1 MSNSLGKKKLALPI
15 KILISMALGGT
26 LGLIVGPK
34 IVAIGFIGDIFM
46 RLLKMCIYP
55 LILLSV
61 ISGISQVADV
71 TRLKKVGIT
80 FVIYWASS
88 SIIAAF
94 TGIGFASFMQPGKG
108 LNLADAGTAM
118 EVTKPDILG
127 SFIGWVPQNP
137 FNAMAEGNV
146 IQIIVFAIIF
156 GIVLAVA
163 KSTESG
169 RIVSRG
175 VDALNDIIGKVVGW
189 VISLAPYGVFALT
202 AVMTGTLGAVVIG
215 GIAKMIIT
223 LYMALA
229 FMLIVIYPLILKFV
243 CKVNPIK
250 FYRNIYPVMLMAF
263 STCSSAA
270 TLPVTMKVTKERLGV
285 PDDMV
290 NLIAPPAATI
300 NMHGAAAEHPLYIIF
315 AAQMFGMS
323 LSLPDI
329 LILVVLGV
337 IMSAGAAGMPG
348 SGVMM
353 CAIMLNIMGL
363 PLTMIPW
370 LTGVYFLIDMV
381 TTTMNVAGDTVGMVT
396 VASRLN
402 ELDRNTFNSNKEAFV
417 QS

>member
-1 MSNSLGKKKLALPI
+1 MNNSLGKKKLALPI
-15 KILISMALGGT
+15 KILIAMALGGT
-26 LGLIVGPK
+26 LGFIVGPK

-80 FVIYWASS
+80 FIIYWASS
-88 SIIAAF
+88 SIIAAL
-94 TGIGFASFMQPGKG
+94 TGIGFATFMKPGNG
-108 LNLADAGTAM
+108 LQLAEAGTAI

-137 FNAMAEGNV
+137 FNALSEGNV

-163 KSTESG
+163 KNTESG
-169 RIVSRG
+169 KIVSNG
-175 VDALNDIIGKVVGW
+175 IDALNDIIGRVVAW

-202 AVMTGTLGAVVIG
+202 AVMTGTLGLVVIG

-229 FMLIVIYPLILKFV
+229 FMLVVIYPLILKFI
-243 CKVNPIK
+243 CKVSPIK
-250 FYRNIYPVMLMAF
+250 FFKNIYPIMLMAF
-263 STCSSAA
+263 STCSSSA
-270 TLPVTMKVTKERLGV
+270 TLPVTMKCSKERLGV

-315 AAQMFGMS
+315 AAQMFGMT

-396 VASRLN
+396 VATRLG
-402 ELDRNTFNSNKEAFV
+402 ELDSDIFYSSKASYA